1 MATLEAARLLGLAA
15 SGQQQ
20 LTAGLRLIATQEGG
34 LTLVAGGPFVT
45 VTVSAPPDY
54 AGAYVVPVAAAVA
67 TPVPL
72 APPVI
77 EGVAA
82 VGSTLSARGALWVF
96 GAGLSGTARRW
107 RWQRDGVD
115 IPAAQARDYTVAPA
129 DAGATLTVIE
139 TFDFTLG
146 SAASTSA
153 GVAV

>member
-1 MATLEAARLLGLAA
+1 MATLEAARLLGLASA
-15 SGQQQ
+15 GQQQ

-45 VTVSAPPDY
+45 VTVSAPAGY
-54 AGAYVVPVAAAVA
+54 AGAYVVPVGAAG
-67 TPVPL
+67 TSPLPL

-77 EGVAA
+77 DGTPA
-82 VGSTLSARGALWVF
+82 VGATLSARGALWVF
-96 GAGLSGTARRW
+96 GAQLSGTARRW

-115 IPAAQARDYTVAPA
+115 IPAAQARDYTVVAA

-139 TFDFTLG
+139 TFEFTLG
-146 SAASTSA
+146 SVASTSA